1 MMSHFCVAI
10 LLQPGATA
18 TARPGSGRR
27 HASAM
32 GAVAADFHSSYNDV
46 ELALALDLAFK
57 PIEQIALELHYFSAA
72 QARHVQV
79 VALWSALVIMLLP
92 FEMHQVQFVYQT
104 MALEQGQRPVHRHAI
119 DMRIDLPRLAQDLAS
134 IHMLFCSFDHA

>member
-1 MMSHFCVAI
+1 
-10 LLQPGATA
+10 
-18 TARPGSGRR
+18 
-27 HASAM
+27 M
-32 GAVAADFHSSYNDV
+32 GAVAADFHSSYNNV

-72 QARHVQV
+72 QAGHVQV

-104 MALEQGQRPVHRHAI
+104 MALEQGQRPVYRHAI

-134 IHMLFCSFDHA
+134 IQMLFCCFDHA

>member
-1 MMSHFCVAI
+1 MMSDFCVAI

-46 ELALALDLAFK
+46 ELALTLDLAFK

-72 QARHVQV
+72 QAGHVQV

-92 FEMHQVQFVYQT
+92 FQIQQCQVAYQT
-104 MALEQGQRPVHRHAI
+104 VALAPGQR
-119 DMRIDLPRLAQDLAS
+119 
-134 IHMLFCSFDHA
+134 